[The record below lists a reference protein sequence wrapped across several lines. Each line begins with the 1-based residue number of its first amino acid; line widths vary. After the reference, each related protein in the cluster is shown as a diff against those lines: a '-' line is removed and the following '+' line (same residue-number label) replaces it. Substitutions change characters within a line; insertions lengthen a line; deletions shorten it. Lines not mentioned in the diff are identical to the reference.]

1 MIGSLPAQAAV
12 AYRAR
17 LQRIKQMLQTKNIRF
32 SNSVEEH
39 ERLKEE
45 VMQQMY
51 QCLVKIDQAQM
62 LVEQKIA
69 LGDEVE
75 KYFYNIIN
83 NDAMQMEKKKTLIVK
98 KIQAVQ
104 DLMRQKLNSEIL
116 SPSQKEKIAKY
127 KEKRAKQ
134 KRNAI
139 ILWIITILL
148 CILTIG
154 ILCMFLTKNLAK
166 KQEEK
171 FTDVEYKKHK
181 NILDNATEHNQDALN
196 DDLIRKLLGNN
207 TSKISTIN
215 ENKGIKEFVIYTVT
229 TDGKTTTYY
238 KYDKITDTLMSKTSI
253 DENYTT
259 IDGGKNYL
267 AKYFAGEGGIVV
279 SDIEGIEKIVKVG
292 EDTYTYDYNSTDIVK
307 NDITYKKYPNGEPF
321 FVKSYNSGD
330 KYWTLI
336 TLIPPLVSGVAAG
349 LITKEIISPGG
360 NNRKV
365 KRMMEKD
372 EEFQQNKTEMEEQYN
387 NVLENSDNIADN
399 NDVGF
404 EMGDRYARAL
414 KNLQKKYNSMTMQNS
429 NNSYAIT
436 TSEIEQI
443 ANGIE

>member
-1 MIGSLPAQAAV
+1 MNNMNINHNDV
-12 AYRAR
+12 IAYQAR
-17 LQRIKQMLQTKNIRF
+17 LAAIKQSKNNNNIKV
-32 SNSVEEH
+32 SKNMQEH
-39 ERLKEE
+39 EKLKEE
-45 VMQQMY
+45 LLEQLKQT
-51 QCLVKIDQAQM
+51 LLTIDSSRM
-62 LVEQKIA
+62 SLPDKIA
-69 LGDEVE
+69 MANEAENCFKG
-75 KYFYNIIN
+75 IIASDTKN
-83 NDAMQMEKKKTLIVK
+83 MEKKRILIVK
-98 KIQAVQ
+98 KLDSIRN
-104 DLMRQKLNSEIL
+104 LMQQKLNSEIL
-116 SPSQKEKIAKY
+116 SPSQKEKIEKY

-171 FTDVEYKKHK
+171 FTDVEYKKQK
-181 NILDNATEHNQDALN
+181 NILDSATKNNQNALN
-196 DDLIRKLLGNN
+196 DNLAKQLLGDN
-207 TSKISTIN
+207 TSTISTIN
-215 ENKGIKEFVIYTVT
+215 ENKGIKEFTIT
-229 TDGKTTTYY
+229 TNGTATYY

-253 DENYTT
+253 SQNYTT

-279 SDIEGIEKIVKVG
+279 SNREGIEKIVKVG

-307 NDITYKKYPNGEPF
+307 NNITYKKYPNGEPF
-321 FVKSYNSGD
+321 FVKSYNSDD